1 VTNRASNQAR
11 IDLKEAIREIHITAG
26 FDEPGP
32 DREYSAVVIGV
43 TSPNV
48 GDGKTTVAMA
58 LASSLTTDFAAEV
71 MLVDAD
77 LHTQSV
83 AREYGLENRAGLSE
97 LVAGTATLE
106 AVQHRIAPTSM
117 SVITAG
123 RAPEDPAR
131 MAHSDRLVTVIDRFK
146 SSTQYVVVDLPA
158 TLHSMTAPVLAKRC
172 DGLVVVVQSGSTTR
186 ADLERTRHLLRDTQI
201 LGVVL
206 NRTKSRIPAF
216 VERALNLRP

>member
-1 VTNRASNQAR
+1 MTTRANIRAR

-32 DREYSAVVIGV
+32 DRRYPAVVIGV

-58 LASSLTTDFAAEV
+58 LASSLTTDFSAEV

-77 LHTQSV
+77 LQTQSV
-83 AREYGLENRAGLSE
+83 AREYGLEDQAGLSE

-106 AVQHRIAPTSM
+106 AVRHRIVPTSM

-123 RAPEDPAR
+123 RAHEDPAR
-131 MAHSDRLVTVIDRFK
+131 IARSDSLVMVMDRFK

-158 TLHSMTAPVLAKRC
+158 TLHSMTAPILAKRC
-172 DGLVVVVQSGSTTR
+172 DGVVVVVQSGGTAR
-186 ADLERTRHLLRDTQI
+186 ADLERTQHLLRDVHV
-201 LGVVL
+201 LGAVL
-206 NRTKSRIPAF
+206 NRTKSSIPAF
-216 VERALNLRP
+216 VQRALNLRP